1 MAIRTEKQPVVA
13 SRAVVTA
20 NHPEASAAGLEILA
34 MGGNAVDA
42 AVATLFSLSV
52 VEPMMVSPCGAGFFV
67 IRDGRTGEVV
77 TIDNYATVPGK
88 ARPDLFRPVEGS
100 LENETVDRENDV
112 GYLAVGVPGAL
123 AGWCLAAE
131 RFGSLPLAELVAP
144 AVRQA
149 RRGFVVSPYLSQCI
163 EMERESLGRFWAS
176 AATFL
181 PGGRVPAAGERIVRV
196 DYADTLERMGRHG
209 AAELVSGETAVAMTA
224 DMEVNGGLVTL
235 DDLAG
240 YRLHEREPVRGCYRG
255 YDVIGMGPVSS
266 GGTHIVQMLGILE
279 GFELRASGFG
289 TAETVHVIAEVL
301 KIAFAD
307 RFRYM
312 ADPAQVEVP
321 VGWLTSSEYAAE
333 RCAEV
338 MSHQGKAGQYQA
350 GVPAGWGGESGSTTH
365 LNVVDADGTMVSA
378 TQTLNNLFG
387 SRVTTPGT
395 GMLLNNCMHLMD
407 PAPGRTNSIAPGKR
421 ILSSMSPTLLLRD
434 EKPWL
439 AVGTPGGS
447 RIFGTV
453 MQGIVNL
460 IDHGMTVQEAVEA
473 PRVWTMGPV
482 LEVEDTFENLPDLV
496 SGLERRGHTVQVVPK
511 IAGGMSAILVEQ
523 ETGLL
528 HGGSCWRADGSPV
541 GLSGGGARL
550 VDETPWR

>member
-1 MAIRTEKQPVVA
+1 MGMRTEKRPVVA

-20 NHPEASAAGLEILA
+20 NHPEASAAGMEMLA

-42 AVATLFSLSV
+42 AVAALFSLSV
-52 VEPMMVSPCGAGFFV
+52 VEPMMVSPCGAGFFA
-67 IRDGRTGEVV
+67 IRDGRTGAVA
-77 TIDNYATVPGK
+77 TLDNYATVPGK
-88 ARPDLFRPVEGS
+88 ARPDMFRPVPES

-131 RFGSLPLAELVAP
+131 QFGSLPLAELVAP

-149 RRGFVVSPYLSQCI
+149 RRGFTVSPYLSQCI
-163 EMERESLGRFWAS
+163 EMERESLARFWAS

-181 PGGRVPAAGERIVRV
+181 PDGQVPAAGDRIVRT

-209 AAELVSGETAVAMTA
+209 AAELVSCETAVAMVA
-224 DMEVNGGLVTL
+224 DMEVNGGLITL

-240 YRLHEREPVRGCYRG
+240 YRLYEREPVRGSYRG
-255 YDVIGMGPVSS
+255 HDLIGMGPVSS
-266 GGTHIVQMLGILE
+266 GGTHLVQMLEILE
-279 GFELRASGFG
+279 GFDLRASGFG
-289 TAETVHVIAEVL
+289 TVETVHVMAEVL

-312 ADPAQVEVP
+312 ADPATVEVP
-321 VGWLTSSEYAAE
+321 VGWLTSAEYAAE

-338 MSHQGKAGQYQA
+338 MSHHGMAGQYQA
-350 GVPAGWGGESGSTTH
+350 GVPAGWGGESENTTH

-407 PAPGRTNSIAPGKR
+407 PVPGRTNAIAPGKR
-421 ILSSMSPTLLLRD
+421 ILSSMSPTLIVRD
-434 EKPWL
+434 GQPWL
-439 AVGTPGGS
+439 AIGTPGGNK
-447 RIFGTV
+447 IFAAV

-482 LEVEDTFENLPDLV
+482 VELEDTFENLPELV
-496 SGLERRGHTVQVVPK
+496 SGLERRGHNVQVVPK
-511 IAGGMSAILVEQ
+511 IAGGMSAILVDP

-528 HGGSCWRADGSPV
+528 HGGSCWRADGAPI

-550 VDETPWR
+550 VEETPWR

>member
-1 MAIRTEKQPVVA
+1 MRVRTVKQPVVA

-67 IRDGRTGEVV
+67 IRDGRTGAVA
-77 TIDNYATVPGK
+77 TLDNYATVPGK

-100 LENETVDRENDV
+100 LENETVGAENDV

-131 RFGSLPLAELVAP
+131 RFGTLPLAELVAP

-149 RRGFVVSPYLSQCI
+149 RRGFTVSPYLSQCI
-163 EMERESLGRFWAS
+163 GLEREPLSRFWAS

-181 PGGRVPAAGERIVRV
+181 PGGQVPAPDDRIVRA
-196 DYADTLERMGRHG
+196 DYADTLERMGRNG
-209 AAELVSGETAVAMTA
+209 AAELVSGETAVAMVA
-224 DMEVNGGLVTL
+224 DMEVNGGLITH
-235 DDLAG
+235 DDLKG
-240 YRLHEREPVRGCYRG
+240 YRLYEREPVRGSYRG
-255 YDVIGMGPVSS
+255 YDLIAMGPVSS
-266 GGTHIVQMLGILE
+266 GGTHIAQMLGILE
-279 GFELRASGFG
+279 GCDLRASGFG
-289 TAETVHVIAEVL
+289 TVETVHHIAEVL

-312 ADPAQVEVP
+312 ADPATVDVP
-321 VGWLTSSEYAAE
+321 VKWLTSSEYAAE

-338 MSHQGKAGQYQA
+338 LSHHGRAAEYQA
-350 GVPAGWGGESGSTTH
+350 GVPAGSGGESTSTTH
-365 LNVVDADGTMVSA
+365 LNVIDADGTMVSA
-378 TQTLNNLFG
+378 TQTLNSLFG

-395 GMLLNNCMHLMD
+395 GMLLNNCMRLMD
-407 PAPGRTNSIAPGKR
+407 PVPGRTNSIAPGKR
-421 ILSSMSPTLLLRD
+421 ILSSMSPTLIVRD
-434 EKPWL
+434 GKPWL
-439 AVGTPGGS
+439 AIGTPGGN
-447 RIFGTV
+447 RIFATV
-453 MQGIVNL
+453 MQGIINL
-460 IDHGMTVQEAVEA
+460 IDHGMPVQEAVEA
-473 PRVWTMGPV
+473 PRVWTMGQV
-482 LEVEDTFENLPDLV
+482 LEIEDTFENLPELV
-496 SGLERRGHTVQVVPK
+496 SGLERRGHQVQVVPK
-511 IAGGMSAILVEQ
+511 IAGGMSAILVDQ
-523 ETGLL
+523 ETGLRY
-528 HGGSCWRADGSPV
+528 GGSCWRADGSPV